1 MILLLS
7 DMVLTDPAQAVTL
20 LDEIHDDKL
29 RLELGNE
36 AAIAWILSDPNAA
49 IAWFRDQPSSP
60 FKNKIALTMFN
71 KTLVRAPL
79 VAQQVFEAAPSL
91 QGPTSIGK
99 LAKAW
104 ARSDFEAA
112 KSFVTSQDNPRLR
125 NSGIASIMEEWGRRD
140 PAAAIAYLRETF
152 PLFEGGHSM
161 THFGLIRG
169 WAEKDPAAAF
179 EFAKEFKP
187 GSPIMA
193 ATFYALEAWIKDDP
207 QAAVAAMEGMS
218 DKVYPSAQIV
228 SDWAKID
235 LDSAKEWLKT
245 YDHRSRYSGMN
256 SLISDL
262 AKRDFKKAAQ
272 LHQELTEWSET
283 HEPAPN
289 KSLESAGANLARTWA
304 RYNPDEAIAWV
315 DALPASDG
323 KDNIISN
330 VVNEVGSKFP
340 EKAIELTNSLPSG
353 ELRAGTV
360 STLVRH
366 LRQQGQPVQAF
377 EASQLITDDQSR
389 LATTEDLL
397 KQIKANDQEAALN
410 FLDQADIPDA
420 DCERIRGSLQ

>member
-152 PLFEGGHSM
+152 PLFEGGAWHDPFRA
-161 THFGLIRG
+161 HPGLGR
-169 WAEKDPAAAF
+169 
-179 EFAKEFKP
+179 
-187 GSPIMA
+187 
-193 ATFYALEAWIKDDP
+193 
-207 QAAVAAMEGMS
+207 
-218 DKVYPSAQIV
+218 
-228 SDWAKID
+228 
-235 LDSAKEWLKT
+235 
-245 YDHRSRYSGMN
+245 
-256 SLISDL
+256 
-262 AKRDFKKAAQ
+262 
-272 LHQELTEWSET
+272 
-283 HEPAPN
+283 
-289 KSLESAGANLARTWA
+289 
-304 RYNPDEAIAWV
+304 
-315 DALPASDG
+315 
-323 KDNIISN
+323 
-330 VVNEVGSKFP
+330 
-340 EKAIELTNSLPSG
+340 
-353 ELRAGTV
+353 
-360 STLVRH
+360 
-366 LRQQGQPVQAF
+366 
-377 EASQLITDDQSR
+377 
-389 LATTEDLL
+389 
-397 KQIKANDQEAALN
+397 
-410 FLDQADIPDA
+410 
-420 DCERIRGSLQ
+420 ERPRRRF

>member
-1 MILLLS
+1 
-7 DMVLTDPAQAVTL
+7 
-20 LDEIHDDKL
+20 
-29 RLELGNE
+29 
-36 AAIAWILSDPNAA
+36 
-49 IAWFRDQPSSP
+49 
-60 FKNKIALTMFN
+60 
-71 KTLVRAPL
+71 
-79 VAQQVFEAAPSL
+79 
-91 QGPTSIGK
+91 
-99 LAKAW
+99 
-104 ARSDFEAA
+104 
-112 KSFVTSQDNPRLR
+112 
-125 NSGIASIMEEWGRRD
+125 
-140 PAAAIAYLRETF
+140 
-152 PLFEGGHSM
+152 M

-193 ATFYALEAWIKDDP
+193 ATFYALEAWIEDDP

-410 FLDQADIPDA
+410 LLDQADIPDA
-420 DCERIRGSLQ
+420 DRERIRGSLQ